1 MNSEYADAYIK
12 SYGGENKPMA
22 SLTQRSLIRFG
33 KGIAITLPK
42 GWTDYYGLKPG
53 DKVNV
58 KVNSRLIITIVR
70 KEKDSAESVAALTE
84 SANQSINGGDPTHG
98 NCL

>member
-1 MNSEYADAYIK
+1 
-12 SYGGENKPMA
+12 MA

-53 DKVNV
+53 DKVTV
-58 KVNSRLIITIVR
+58 KVNRRLMITIVR
-70 KEKDSAESVAALTE
+70 KEKDSAESLAAPAE
-84 SANQSINGGDPTHG
+84 SVNQSTNGGDPIHG
-98 NCL
+98 N

>member
-1 MNSEYADAYIK
+1 MS
-12 SYGGENKPMA
+12 

-58 KVNSRLIITIVR
+58 KVNSRLLITLVR
-70 KEKDSAESVAALTE
+70 KEKDSTE
-84 SANQSINGGDPTHG
+84 SLATPAQSANRSINGGDCTHG
-98 NCL
+98 H

>member
-1 MNSEYADAYIK
+1 
-12 SYGGENKPMA
+12 MA

-42 GWTDYYGLKPG
+42 GWTDYYDLKPG

-58 KVNSRLIITIVR
+58 KVNSRLIITLIR
-70 KEKDSAESVAALTE
+70 KEKDPAESLAAPAE
-84 SANQSINGGDPTHG
+84 STNQSMNGGDPTHG
-98 NCL
+98 N

>member
-1 MNSEYADAYIK
+1 
-12 SYGGENKPMA
+12 MA

-42 GWTDYYGLKPG
+42 GWTDYYDLKPG

-58 KVNSRLIITIVR
+58 KVNSRLIITLIR
-70 KEKDSAESVAALTE
+70 KEKDPAESLAAPAE

-98 NCL
+98 N